1 MVQRQPAL
9 TPIEATE
16 RALAVWRRENA
27 TGRMTDYTLRTY
39 ALVVERWAK
48 FITAHDVT
56 DVDVV
61 PETVVVDFINASGIT
76 RHGVVTPPSV
86 SSRHVRRATLR
97 HLYATL
103 RNLDLATADPARDVP
118 LPPRTPLA
126 TRALTDDEADM
137 VRYYSRA
144 FRGTRSAA
152 IVGLALSGMATGE
165 ILICEPRDV
174 DIALR
179 RVWARGGHQ
188 RDARWCPLDGWEA
201 EAVAAHR
208 RVTTIGNRFAGTG
221 RAAGDHPATISNP
234 LRLVLQR
241 AGLAGESDIKPS
253 SVTYYAAARVFAAT
267 GRIEAAARAI
277 GFTSLD
283 SAALA
288 VGFDWRQAGD
298 DA

>member
-1 MVQRQPAL
+1 MAVEPN
-9 TPIEATE
+9 TPTS
-16 RALAVWRRENA
+16 AVAEVVAHWRRENA
-27 TGRMTDYTLRTY
+27 AGRMTDYTLRTY

-48 FITAHDVT
+48 FITAHDVA
-56 DVDVV
+56 DIDAV
-61 PETVVVDFINASGIT
+61 PDAVVVDFINASGIT
-76 RHGVVTPPSV
+76 RHGVVTPASV

-103 RNLDLATADPARDVP
+103 RTLDLATGDPARDVP
-118 LPPRTPLA
+118 LPPRTPLV

-165 ILICEPRDV
+165 ILICEPADV
-174 DIALR
+174 DVDQG

-201 EAVAAHR
+201 EAIAAHR
-208 RVTTIGNRFAGTG
+208 RVAPIGNRFAGTG

-241 AGLAGESDIKPS
+241 AGLAGEPDIKPS

-267 GRIEAAARAI
+267 GQIEAAARVV

-288 VGFDWRQAGD
+288 VSFNWRRGGED
-298 DA
+298 V